1 MIQNKTFRIVFFSLV
16 FLLAAAWTF
25 ASRVDPEEFTGGE
38 RPPNPRKGFSAPD
51 FTLTTLDGSEVTLSA
66 LRGQAVVVNFWASWC
81 LPCRVEMPAIEQVHR
96 AYEDLGLVILAVNM
110 TSGDSRQDA
119 AAFVEEYGLTFSIP
133 LDLDGSVSS
142 RYEVRGLP
150 TTYFID
156 TEGVIQEVVVGGPM
170 SEALVQSKVED
181 LLKEAE

>member
-1 MIQNKTFRIVFFSLV
+1 MIQNKTFRIFFFSMVFF
-16 FLLAAAWTF
+16 LAAAWTY
-25 ASRVDPEEFTGGE
+25 ASRVDPAAFTGGE

-51 FTLTTLDGSEVTLSA
+51 FTLSTLDGSEVTLSD
-66 LRGQAVVVNFWASWC
+66 LRGQVVVVNFWASWC

-96 AYEDLGLVILAVNM
+96 AYKDLGLVILAVNM

-119 AAFVEEYGLTFSIP
+119 ASFVDEYGLTFSIP
-133 LDLDGSVSS
+133 LDLDGLVSS
-142 RYEVRGLP
+142 KYEVRGLP

-181 LLKEAE
+181 LLRKEE